1 MQRLNAAKNVVA
13 AVINAVGAV
22 FFIAST
28 DIAWK
33 VAGLLFVGSTFGGQL
48 GAVIGRRLP
57 PVVLR
62 TTIVVV
68 GTAVAIKLLVT

>member
-1 MQRLNAAKNVVA
+1 MPKRCISRLDMLST
-13 AVINAVGAV
+13 GC
-22 FFIAST
+22 ASRLPLRPRVER
-28 DIAWK
+28 A